1 METDMDKRLTEL
13 ENKFNTMQ
21 VPIYA
26 ELILGLPGE
35 TYESWVKG
43 IDLMLRTGINNQL
56 FVYLAEVYP
65 NTELNDP
72 DYRTQHG
79 IRTTRTRLN
88 EIHCAPRER
97 GWITEFQSVVT
108 ETSTMPVE
116 DWKKMAVYAL
126 VVMFLH
132 SMKAGIYVIAVLY
145 SYFKVPYL
153 KIFEAF
159 LDANSP
165 VIGEVLDLF
174 ESFTNRILSGEG
186 RGFFAP
192 EWSDVFLEPEELAF
206 LNITENNSVFYD
218 ELRRALHPLT
228 SHLDQEIID
237 DLFRFQAALL
247 PEFQTDHIDKPGR
260 TSVSFNSNLP
270 EYAYDLFESR
280 SISLQ
285 KSPSNMTVIQSEF
298 ESQQQFCQ
306 RKVIWA
312 RKSGTILLETDIGR
326 RLREVH
332 RVSFDVEGIENEEE
346 FHVNLFDSNRIK
358 FDKFKSLSS

>member
-1 METDMDKRLTEL
+1 M
-13 ENKFNTMQ
+13 
-21 VPIYA
+21 
-26 ELILGLPGE
+26 
-35 TYESWVKG
+35 
-43 IDLMLRTGINNQL
+43 
-56 FVYLAEVYP
+56 
-65 NTELNDP
+65 
-72 DYRTQHG
+72 
-79 IRTTRTRLN
+79 
-88 EIHCAPRER
+88 
-97 GWITEFQSVVT
+97 
-108 ETSTMPVE
+108 
-116 DWKKMAVYAL
+116 
-126 VVMFLH
+126 
-132 SMKAGIYVIAVLY
+132 
-145 SYFKVPYL
+145 
-153 KIFEAF
+153 
-159 LDANSP
+159 
-165 VIGEVLDLF
+165 LDLF